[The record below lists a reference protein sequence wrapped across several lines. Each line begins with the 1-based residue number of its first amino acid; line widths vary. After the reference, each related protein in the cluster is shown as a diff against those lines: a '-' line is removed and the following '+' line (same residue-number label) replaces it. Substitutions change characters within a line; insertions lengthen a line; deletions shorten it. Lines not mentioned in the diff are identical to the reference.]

1 MSEGAAKSSSEDGNG
16 GNKNGNDG
24 ENGNKNCN
32 NGDTGS
38 NGNRIAIRGDG
49 NIAILAMVAIMV
61 KMTKWQ

>member
-1 MSEGAAKSSSEDGNG
+1 MAMVAIKMAMMEKMAI
-16 GNKNGNDG
+16 
-24 ENGNKNCN
+24 KNCN